1 MELFI
6 TFIFSNPMAL
16 ISYLLNAIPIII
28 YNILL
33 FLAVKKDRQEF
44 RKAKMMT
51 MTCLVAIILS
61 VAYIFVP
68 GIGATNVSQE
78 ESEILSIIFNLYNAG
93 YIIPY
98 IITQGVI
105 LLMFGIKNKEKYNYF
120 IFVAGLLLTINY
132 TYVLT
137 TYPFISNYE
146 VYMAFI
152 LLFTVLRFINFA
164 VLVTAYVFLLIQ
176 GIKYRQNLFIALGIT
191 MGSFRIVFYFL
202 FPFIMM
208 LATGSI

>member
-6 TFIFSNPMAL
+6 TFIFSNQIAL
-16 ISYLLNAIPIII
+16 ISYLLSAIPLIM

-44 RKAKMMT
+44 RKTKMM
-51 MTCLVAIILS
+51 MIACLVAIILS
-61 VAYIFVP
+61 VAGIFVP

-78 ESEILSIIFNLYNAG
+78 ESEILSIIFSLYNAV
-93 YIIPY
+93 YIVPL

-105 LLMFGIKNKEKYNYF
+105 LLIFGIKNKEKYNYF
-120 IFVAGLLLTINY
+120 LFVAGMLLTIHHIY
-132 TYVLT
+132 TLT

-152 LLFTVLRFINFA
+152 LLFTVLGFINFA

-191 MGSFRIVFYFL
+191 MVSFRIAFYFL

>member
-6 TFIFSNPMAL
+6 TFIFSNPIAL
-16 ISYLLNAIPIII
+16 ISYLLSAIPIII

-33 FLAVKKDRQEF
+33 FLAVKKDREEF
-44 RKAKMMT
+44 SKAKMM
-51 MTCLVAIILS
+51 MIACLVAIILS

-78 ESEILSIIFNLYNAG
+78 EHEILSVIFSLYNAG
-93 YIIPY
+93 YMIPY

-105 LLMFGIKNKEKYNYF
+105 LLIFGIKNKEKFNYF
-120 IFVAGLLLTINY
+120 LFVAGLLLTIHY
-132 TYVLT
+132 TYTLT
-137 TYPFISNYE
+137 TYPFISNFE

-152 LLFTVLRFINFA
+152 LLFTVLGFINFA
-164 VLVTAYVFLLIQ
+164 VLVTAYIFLLIQ
-176 GIKYRQNLFIALGIT
+176 GIKYRQNLFTAVGIT
-191 MGSFRIVFYFL
+191 MSLFRIFFYFF

-208 LATGSI
+208 LLTWSI